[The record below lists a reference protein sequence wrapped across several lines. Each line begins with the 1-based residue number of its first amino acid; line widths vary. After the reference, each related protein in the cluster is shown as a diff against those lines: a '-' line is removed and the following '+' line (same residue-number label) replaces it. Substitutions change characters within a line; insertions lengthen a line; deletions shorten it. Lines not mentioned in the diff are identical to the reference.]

1 MSGNTYGRIFRVTTW
16 GESHGKA
23 MGAVIDGCPPNIEI
37 SEEDIDKELFLRKP
51 KDDGIS
57 TSRREGDKC
66 EILSGVFQGKT
77 LGTPISIIVYN
88 KDADSSSYEN
98 IKGIFRP
105 GHADYTYFKKYG
117 LYDHRGGGR
126 ASARETVSRVAA
138 GAVAKKV
145 LEKEIKGFDIFSYT
159 KSIGCIELPEVDYK
173 RLKKDDIVTDRLWC
187 PDEKISKQMVKEIL
201 DAKAN
206 GDSVGGVIEIVIK
219 NTPPG
224 IGEPVFDKL
233 EADIGKALLSIGAIK
248 GVEFG
253 RGFKLTRER
262 GSQTND
268 QMDDKGFVT
277 NRAGGIIGGISS
289 GEDIMVRVAV
299 KPIPS
304 ISKEQKTVDFKG
316 VERTI
321 SVKGR
326 HDPCAIPR
334 INPVC
339 EAMVLITILDY
350 FLIQRAIGGVK

>member
-23 MGAVIDGCPPNIEI
+23 MGVIIDGCPSNIEI

-51 KDDGIS
+51 KDDKLS
-57 TSRREGDKC
+57 TSRKEEDKC

-88 KDADSSSYEN
+88 KDVDSSSYEN

-126 ASARETVSRVAA
+126 ASARETVSRVMA
-138 GAVAKKV
+138 GAVAKKI

-159 KSIGCIELPEVDYK
+159 KSIGSIELLEVDYENL
-173 RLKKDDIVTDRLWC
+173 RRDNIVKNRLWC
-187 PDEKISKQMVKEIL
+187 PDENTSKQMVNEIV
-201 DAKAN
+201 DAKNN
-206 GDSVGGVIEIVIK
+206 GESVGGVIEIVIK
-219 NTPPG
+219 NAPPG

-233 EADIGKALLSIGAIK
+233 EADIGKALLSIGAVK

-253 RGFKLTRER
+253 RGFNLTKER
-262 GSQTND
+262 GSQSND

-277 NRAGGIIGGISS
+277 NRAGGILGGISS
-289 GEDIMVRVAV
+289 GEDIIVRVAV

-304 ISKEQKTVDFKG
+304 ISKEQKTVDVKG
-316 VERTI
+316 VERPI

-339 EAMVLITILDY
+339 EAMVLITILDHL
-350 FLIQRAIGGVK
+350 LIQRALGGIK